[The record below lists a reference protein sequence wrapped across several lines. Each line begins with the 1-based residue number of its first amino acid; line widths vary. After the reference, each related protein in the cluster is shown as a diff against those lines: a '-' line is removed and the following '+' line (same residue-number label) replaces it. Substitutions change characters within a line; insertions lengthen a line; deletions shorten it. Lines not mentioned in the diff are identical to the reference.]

1 MWAFVATTLVL
12 SSGCTKQDWIDRTLV
27 TVDVTGTW
35 LGDIEGTAGGSRE
48 LSLELEQQGST
59 VKGFIRMTG
68 GGANPL
74 WVRPG
79 PIDGTVAGDVF
90 RFRQPNG
97 HAEGEMTVSG
107 DEMNG
112 KMSLGTI
119 RAVILRRVDPSR
131 PGSLP
136 R

>member
-1 MWAFVATTLVL
+1 MADDMVAGDLPIFAVGARPSGGPSRTGVLSPPMRAMWAFVATTLVL

-68 GGANPL
+68 GGANP
-74 WVRPG
+74 
-79 PIDGTVAGDVF
+79 
-90 RFRQPNG
+90 
-97 HAEGEMTVSG
+97 
-107 DEMNG
+107 
-112 KMSLGTI
+112 
-119 RAVILRRVDPSR
+119 
-131 PGSLP
+131 
-136 R
+136 